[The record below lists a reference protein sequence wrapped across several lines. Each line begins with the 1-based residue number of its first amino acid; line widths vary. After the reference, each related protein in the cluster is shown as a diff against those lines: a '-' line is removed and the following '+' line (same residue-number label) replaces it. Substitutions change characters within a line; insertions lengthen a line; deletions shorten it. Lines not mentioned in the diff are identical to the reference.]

1 VRTTNQT
8 SRSYALAQT
17 VLLCVFAGAFFL
29 TAGPALF
36 VSTASK
42 VAGAVLCV
50 IGLLLMFSALAS
62 IRGAVQIA
70 PEPRADAQLVTSG
83 IYRRLRHPI
92 YSAILLLVVGLFLR
106 KPTVAVGVAA
116 AVIIA
121 FLLMKVRVEEKL
133 LLARYPQYADYKRH
147 SWGLMP
153 WLR

>member
-1 VRTTNQT
+1 
-8 SRSYALAQT
+8 
-17 VLLCVFAGAFFL
+17 
-29 TAGPALF
+29 
-36 VSTASK
+36 
-42 VAGAVLCV
+42 
-50 IGLLLMFSALAS
+50 MFSALAS

-106 KPTVAVGVAA
+106 KPTVAVGAA
-116 AVIIA
+116 AALVIA

-133 LLARYPQYADYKRH
+133 LLARYPEYADYKRRT
-147 SWGLMP
+147 WGLMP